1 DLALLRRQ
9 LTAPG
14 LLVVAVASPRGTR
27 RVRIALDPA
36 GPTLEA
42 SNGQAPSHWSWTSV
56 PELPAVIGE
65 LLGAAGIEPAPAH
78 LTRSS
83 EGLRL
88 DPRQNRAVRAALAQ
102 GAGPE
107 EAYTAAEDLDER
119 LRDAL
124 TATGPRLSLSVVL
137 HDPTGAITERPVS
150 FSRLWVSGEL
160 GMYRMD
166 DPHRDGDAIL
176 PVTHGDVLGTALPLL
191 EEGLRFTAA
200 WAASRGARRTPP
212 GGWKPHSCG
221 PTASGCAPPPPRSTR
236 CAITSR
242 PLWPAPA
249 GGVATPSGS
258 PTAGS
263 RWPPRAWEGCART
276 SPPCPT
282 GSPVKPRS
290 RMPP

>member
-1 DLALLRRQ
+1 MTHVVATVAQAAERVAADAVTAGEWNPVYRALDAATGHGPPAGQSPPAGEPGDLALLRRQ

-102 GAGPE
+102 GSGPE

-191 EEGLRFTAA
+191 EEGLRFTVAC
-200 WAASRGARRTPP
+200 AASGGAR
-212 GGWKPHSCG
+212 
-221 PTASGCAPPPPRSTR
+221 
-236 CAITSR
+236 
-242 PLWPAPA
+242 
-249 GGVATPSGS
+249 
-258 PTAGS
+258 
-263 RWPPRAWEGCART
+263 
-276 SPPCPT
+276 
-282 GSPVKPRS
+282 
-290 RMPP
+290 